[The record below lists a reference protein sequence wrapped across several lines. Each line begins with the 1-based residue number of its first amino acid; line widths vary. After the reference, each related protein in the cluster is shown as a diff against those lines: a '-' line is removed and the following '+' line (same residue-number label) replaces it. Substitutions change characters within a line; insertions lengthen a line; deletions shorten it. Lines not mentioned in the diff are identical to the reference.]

1 PQPPRATPR
10 VSTRPAPPDLLARA
24 DAARAAGR
32 SDEAA
37 RALESFVTA
46 HPRDPRAAAALFTL
60 GRVEAARGRWQAAAA
75 AFDRSATART
85 GGPLADD
92 ALAEG
97 AQAWH
102 AAGVVDRARADARAY
117 LAAHPGGLH
126 APAMRRLAEQ

>member
-1 PQPPRATPR
+1 M
-10 VSTRPAPPDLLARA
+10 
-24 DAARAAGR
+24 
-32 SDEAA
+32 
-37 RALESFVTA
+37 TA
-46 HPRDPRAAAALFTL
+46 HPHDPRAAAALFTL

-75 AFDRSATART
+75 FDCSATARA